1 MFARIKN
8 SFKEILNDRL
18 IIGLLVAVVLLSVG
32 LMVYVGIALEPSEV
46 QVVTHYTAFGPTNF
60 YRTRW
65 IYLLTFIVF
74 AAIFMIVHVVTALK
88 LHAEKGRS
96 FTVGF
101 LWLSIGM
108 LLIAFAI
115 MASILN
121 VATL

>member
-8 SFKEILNDRL
+8 SFKEVLNDRL
-18 IIGLLVAVVLLSVG
+18 IIGLLVAIVLLSVG
-32 LMVYVGIALEPSEV
+32 LMAYVGIALEPSEV
-46 QVVTHYTAFGPTNF
+46 KVVTHYTAFGPSNF
-60 YRTRW
+60 YRTPW
-65 IYLLTFIVF
+65 TYLLSFIVF
-74 AAIFMIVHVVTALK
+74 VAIFVIVHVIAALK

-96 FTVGF
+96 FTIGF

-115 MASILN
+115 MTSILN